1 MNPFRFFS
9 FVLSNALFTIAFI
22 SSVYASAG
30 DVWIYPS
37 SKTVN
42 TNTYFDL
49 EVRVNS
55 GLKKLGAY
63 SFTIT
68 YNISL
73 LNVDT
78 SKGTSGVDPGPDG
91 FISAVNTNNAAGIL
105 SVNGFNVNGTGPGSS
120 LRVLT
125 IHFKS
130 LFLFGTA
137 PIGLSVSTLTDE
149 TGITIGTPSGTG
161 GTVSVQNIHKQSI
174 GVFRNG
180 SWYLDYNGNGV
191 WNGCSTDFCGMF
203 GLPTDTPIVGD
214 WDGDGWTEIGVKR
227 GTYWYLDYN
236 GNGIW
241 DGCVI
246 DRCYTFGLSTDIPVA
261 GDWNNG
267 GTDKIGVFRNG
278 SWYLDAN
285 GNGIWNGCMTDICIS
300 SFGLSSDK
308 PVAGDWNGDGYSEI
322 GVFRNGMWYLDY
334 DGSDSWSGCG
344 IDKCYTF
351 GLLTDTP
358 IVGDWNGSGYTK
370 IGVKRG
376 TAWYLDYN
384 GNGTWNG
391 CTTDKCY
398 NNFGLSAD
406 KPVAGRW

>member
-1 MNPFRFFS
+1 MQVFQFLHGVLIKKSLKYEHCAYYKKGGCGMRFLKNLAFLLVS
-9 FVLSNALFTIAFI
+9 AFFIIALCKGVQA
-22 SSVYASAG
+22 AAG
-30 DVWIYPS
+30 NVWIDPS

-42 TNTYFDL
+42 TNATFDL

-55 GLKKLGAY
+55 GLNKLGAY

-161 GTVSVQNIHKQSI
+161 GTVSGQNIQKQSI

-180 SWYLDYNGNGV
+180 SWYLDYNGNGA
-191 WNGCSTDFCGMF
+191 WKGCFT
-203 GLPTDTPIVGD
+203 V
-214 WDGDGWTEIGVKR
+214 
-227 GTYWYLDYN
+227 
-236 GNGIW
+236 
-241 DGCVI
+241 
-246 DRCYTFGLSTDIPVA
+246 
-261 GDWNNG
+261 
-267 GTDKIGVFRNG
+267 
-278 SWYLDAN
+278 
-285 GNGIWNGCMTDICIS
+285 
-300 SFGLSSDK
+300 
-308 PVAGDWNGDGYSEI
+308 
-322 GVFRNGMWYLDY
+322 
-334 DGSDSWSGCG
+334 
-344 IDKCYTF
+344 
-351 GLLTDTP
+351 
-358 IVGDWNGSGYTK
+358 
-370 IGVKRG
+370 
-376 TAWYLDYN
+376 
-384 GNGTWNG
+384 
-391 CTTDKCY
+391 
-398 NNFGLSAD
+398 
-406 KPVAGRW
+406 